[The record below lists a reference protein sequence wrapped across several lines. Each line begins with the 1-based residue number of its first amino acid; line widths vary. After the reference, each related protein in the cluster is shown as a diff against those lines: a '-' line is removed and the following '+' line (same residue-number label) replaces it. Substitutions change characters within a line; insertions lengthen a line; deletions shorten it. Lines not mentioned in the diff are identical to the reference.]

1 MEGTDVKGKGERI
14 GRFFESVDWKE
25 CILVRKKKKIY
36 LAIDIMHLFSSRYN
50 KVRIGNCTI

>member
-25 CILVRKKKKIY
+25 CILVRKKKKYIS
-36 LAIDIMHLFSSRYN
+36 LLILCICFLL
-50 KVRIGNCTI
+50 VIIE